1 MKKAL
6 LLFFCV
12 TFFTNAF
19 ADAQTITP
27 EAQRGADKALKVVV
41 PFMGD
46 APGQGPE
53 HPLVDVIRQWSEET
67 GRDISIERFPFKRGL
82 MMAGSGEIDFH
93 FPLIKDHDDT
103 DTALPFGYSSSTIFT
118 INFVLYTRRG
128 ESLDMDNLQNYRI
141 ATHGG
146 HANLFPFPVIEDH
159 SIEGSL
165 RKVESGRIDGF
176 VFADAGA
183 DPVLFDLGLMGIQR
197 QLYKVYD
204 VHAVIAHEAKGG
216 PVDQFITEA
225 TRNMDRR
232 IFGLAMVDQPYRDW
246 QMGDDSI
253 PALVQSLK

>member
-1 MKKAL
+1 MLKAIL
-6 LLFFCV
+6 PLFFSACIGQAV
-12 TFFTNAF
+12 
-19 ADAQTITP
+19 AQPDSTAP
-27 EAQRGADKALKVVV
+27 HEDDLSEKPLRVVV

-53 HPLVDVIRQWSEET
+53 HPLVDVIRQWRTET
-67 GRDISIERFPFKRGL
+67 GRAITIERFPFKRSL
-82 MMAGSGEIDFH
+82 MMAASGEADFH
-93 FPLIKDHDDT
+93 FPLIKDQDET
-103 DTALPFGYSSSTIFT
+103 VSALPFGYSSTTIFT

-128 ESLDMDNLQNYRI
+128 VALDIDNLKSYRI
-141 ATHGG
+141 ATHSG

-176 VFADAGA
+176 IFADVGT

-204 VHAVIAHEAKGG
+204 VHAVIAHEEKGG

-225 TRNMDRR
+225 TRNMDRA
-232 IFGLAMVDQPYRDW
+232 ILGLAMVDQPYRDW
-246 QMGDDSI
+246 QMGDDSV
-253 PALVQSLK
+253 PALVQSAK